1 VSGTR
6 RAGVLGWP
14 IEHSLSPVIHGLWL
28 QRFELDGCYT
38 RVAVEPERFE
48 RETIRLLRE
57 EGWRG
62 MNVTVPHK
70 EAAFRLVDRL
80 DAAADRI
87 GAVNTIVA
95 AADGAIEGRN
105 TDLYG
110 FRRNLETAAG
120 WDAVGR
126 RAAVVIGAG
135 GAARAV
141 VCALLDLGFKEIRL
155 LNRTVEKAR
164 ALRESLPL
172 DEGMRLAPLSMD
184 WTAQA
189 MEGADLLVN
198 TTSLGMAGQPPLD
211 LSLETLPR
219 EAFVTDIV
227 YAPLETDLLAQAR
240 ARGHASV
247 DGLGMLLHQAV
258 PGFEAWFEPPEPPQV
273 DAELRAAVLAAM
285 AR

>member
-14 IEHSLSPVIHGLWL
+14 IAHSLSPVIHGLWL
-28 QRFELDGCYT
+28 KRFGIDGAYE

-48 RETIRLLRE
+48 SETIRLLRD

-62 MNVTVPHK
+62 MNVTAPHK
-70 EAAFRLVDRL
+70 EAAFRLVEHL
-80 DAAADRI
+80 DPAAARI

-95 AADGAIEGRN
+95 GADGSIEGRN

-141 VCALLDLGFKEIRL
+141 VCALLDLGFKEVRI

-164 ALRESLPL
+164 ALRDDLGVEDGL
-172 DEGMRLAPLSMD
+172 RLAPLSMD
-184 WTAQA
+184 WATQA
-189 MEGADLLVN
+189 MADADLLVN
-198 TTSLGMAGQPPLD
+198 AASLGMAGRPALD
-211 LSLETLPR
+211 LALDPLPR
-219 EAFVTDIV
+219 AAFVTDIV
-227 YAPLETDLLAQAR
+227 YAPLETDLLARAR
-240 ARGHASV
+240 ARGHATV

-258 PGFEAWFEPPEPPQV
+258 PGFEAWFDPPAPPQV

-285 AR
+285 AG

>member
-1 VSGTR
+1 MSALR

-28 QRFELDGCYT
+28 KRFGIAGRYE
-38 RVAVEPERFE
+38 RVAVEPERFAA
-48 RETIRLLRE
+48 ETLRLLQE
-57 EGWRG
+57 QGWRG
-62 MNVTVPHK
+62 MNVTAPHK
-70 EAAFRLVDRL
+70 EAAVRVVDRL
-80 DAAADRI
+80 DAAAERI
-87 GAVNTIVA
+87 GAVNTVVA
-95 AADGAIEGRN
+95 CADGRVEGRN

-120 WDAVGR
+120 WERVGR

-135 GAARAV
+135 GASRAV
-141 VCALLDLGFKEIRL
+141 VCALLDLGFKEVRI

-164 ALRESLPL
+164 ALRDDLSVK
-172 DEGMRLAPLSMD
+172 EGMRLAPLSMD
-184 WTAQA
+184 WAAPA

-198 TTSLGMAGQPPLD
+198 TTSLGMTGRGPLD
-211 LSLETLPR
+211 LPLDPLPR

-227 YAPLETDLLAQAR
+227 YAPLETDLLTRAR
-240 ARGHASV
+240 ARGHAVV

-258 PGFEAWFEPPEPPQV
+258 PGFEAWFEPPEPPAV

-285 AR
+285 PG

>member
-1 VSGTR
+1 MKGAR

-28 QRFELDGCYT
+28 TRFGIDGVYS

-48 RETIRLLRE
+48 AETTRLLRE
-57 EGWRG
+57 DGWRG

-70 EAAFRLVDRL
+70 EAAFRFVDRL
-80 DAAADRI
+80 DAAAERI
-87 GAVNTIVA
+87 GAVNTIVLGD
-95 AADGAIEGRN
+95 DGAIEGRN

-110 FRRNLETAAG
+110 FRRNLETAEG

-126 RAAVVIGAG
+126 RAAVVVGAG

-141 VCALLDLGFKEIRL
+141 VCALLDLGFKEVRI
-155 LNRTVEKAR
+155 LNRTVEKAH
-164 ALRESLPL
+164 ALREDLGVEAGL
-172 DEGMRLAPLSMD
+172 RLAPLSMD
-184 WTAQA
+184 WADQA

-198 TTSLGMAGQPPLD
+198 TTSLGMTGQPPLD
-211 LSLETLPR
+211 LSLDSLPR

-227 YAPLETDLLAQAR
+227 YAPLETDLLARAR

-258 PGFEAWFEPPEPPQV
+258 PGFEAWFAPPETPQV
-273 DAELRAAVLAAM
+273 DSDLRAAVLAAM